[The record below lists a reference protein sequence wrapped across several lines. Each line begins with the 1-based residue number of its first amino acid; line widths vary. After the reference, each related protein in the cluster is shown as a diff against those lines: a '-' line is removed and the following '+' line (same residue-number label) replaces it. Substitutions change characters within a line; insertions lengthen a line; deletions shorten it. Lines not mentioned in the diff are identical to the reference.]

1 MHPER
6 REPLRA
12 AVIAALLWSTL
23 WGAPLASQVAEGVVR
38 GFDGALVAG
47 AVVVARTAHARETGI
62 DALTDKTG
70 RFRLVCPEA
79 IVRLHV
85 QFEGVRCD
93 VPVVAGNALD
103 VAVSFAQ
110 LAHFTLR
117 GRVVLPDGAPAA
129 GVELKCRDRE
139 GQALAPVT
147 AGDDGAF
154 SVRLN
159 QPVHDV
165 LVDPLG
171 WRHVVSGP
179 VTADHELVVDLRNS
193 RDSFFAV
200 SGSVC
205 DERGEPVADGAVQA
219 VGSNGGAGSARTRP
233 DGSFV
238 LWTNRAV
245 DELHVTG
252 TDPRIVRKGPWS
264 GACTVALDARTHG
277 LVLRVGRCVDEGG
290 KGLAGA
296 IVFAVDKPG
305 PPKKGVPGLTRTG
318 SGGWFRVML
327 PRDTAFLF
335 AIGEGEQ
342 LGGSAPVPAANTVI
356 EVRATKM
363 QGH

>member
-1 MHPER
+1 MHPDS
-6 REPLRA
+6 EPPRA
-12 AVIAALLWSTL
+12 AVFPTLLWSAL
-23 WGAPLASQVAEGVVR
+23 LAIPLGAQVAEGVVR
-38 GFDGALVAG
+38 GFDGAPVAG
-47 AVVVARTAHARETGI
+47 AVVVARTAGARETGK
-62 DALTDKTG
+62 DTLTDSAG
-70 RFRLVCPEA
+70 RFRLVCPAA

-85 QFEGVRCD
+85 HLEGVRCD
-93 VPVVAGNALD
+93 VPVADGNARQ

-117 GRVVLPDGAPAA
+117 GRVLLPDGNPAA

-139 GQALAPVT
+139 GQVLAPIT

-154 SVRLN
+154 AVRLN

-171 WRHVVSGP
+171 WRHAVSAP
-179 VTADHELVVDLRNS
+179 VTADHELVIDLRND
-193 RDSFFAV
+193 RDRFFCLR
-200 SGSVC
+200 GSVC
-205 DERGEPVADGAVQA
+205 DERGEPVADGIVQA
-219 VGSNGGAGSARTRP
+219 IGSNGGTGSARTRD
-233 DGSFV
+233 DGSYV
-238 LWTNRAV
+238 LWTNLPI

-264 GACTVALDARTHG
+264 GASTVALDARTHG
-277 LVLRVGRCVDEGG
+277 LVLRVGRCVDADG

-296 IVFAVDKPG
+296 IIFAVDQAG
-305 PPKKGVPGLTRTG
+305 PPKKGVPGLTRSG
-318 SGGWFRVML
+318 AGGWFRVML

-335 AIGEGEQ
+335 AIGEGEH
-342 LGGSAPVPAANTVI
+342 LGGSSPVPAGNSVI